1 MKGGGRGAG
10 KGTRNQR
17 SDGLL
22 RQFVLDLSQQVGAE
36 VAGAE
41 YVFAPGLPYLQFI
54 REAWPIIE
62 PGRVFVDGWH
72 IGAICEHLEAVTR
85 FEIRKLLI
93 NMPPR
98 HMKSIAV
105 SACLTPWVWT
115 WAPIRRFF
123 YASYDAK
130 LSRRDNQKAR
140 DIVESDWYQR
150 RWGERV
156 MLKRDQNEKDKFE
169 NTFSGYRFA
178 TSVGGRATGEG
189 GDFVICDDPHNVKDV
204 GRERDTRR
212 VAVLDWWDN
221 AIPSRLNDPKQGAFV
236 IVAQRVHQAD
246 LSGHVLERDGWVH
259 LCLPAEYEGRKYWT
273 PLGFEDPRT
282 VAGDLLWPE
291 RYGREELDTIKA
303 GMRESEYAGQYQQ
316 RPAPAGGA
324 VFKWD
329 WFRAFAV
336 APRMERLVVFW
347 DTAQKTK
354 QDSAYSC
361 AQLWGEGYGGWYLLD
376 SYRARL
382 DYPDLKERI
391 RELYEAWSADEVVI
405 EDKSSGTSVIQDLQ
419 RGSMVPVVP
428 YDLPGGD
435 KLMRAKAQAATV
447 KGGNVWV
454 PERAEWLEDFKDEAT
469 TFPGSA
475 YKDQVDVMSMALEYF
490 QRGASLSQG
499 LDLS

>member
-1 MKGGGRGAG
+1 MKGGARGGAR
-10 KGTRNQR
+10 TPQQ

-22 RQFVLDLSQQVGAE
+22 KQFVLNLSERVGAE
-36 VAGAE
+36 GLGQE
-41 YVFAPGLPYLQFI
+41 YVGQPPMTYREFI
-54 REAWPIIE
+54 RKAWHIIE
-62 PGRVFVDGWH
+62 PGRPFVDGWH

-123 YASYDAK
+123 YASYDGK

-140 DIVESDWYQR
+140 DIVESDWYAKA
-150 RWGERV
+150 WGDRV

-169 NTFSGYRFA
+169 NTVSGYRFA

-221 AIPSRLNDPKQGAFV
+221 AIPSRLNDPQQGAFV

-282 VAGDLLWPE
+282 EPGQLLWPA
-291 RYGREELDTIKA
+291 RYDRDALDEIKA

-329 WFRAFAV
+329 WFRTYADT
-336 APRMERLVVFW
+336 PRFERRVIFW
-347 DTAQKTK
+347 DTAQKTRE
-354 QDSAYSC
+354 DNAYSC
-361 AQLWGEGYGGWYLLD
+361 AQFWGESYEGWYLLD

-382 DYPDLKERI
+382 AYPELKEQV
-391 RELYEAWSADEVVI
+391 RELYELWGADEVVI

-419 RGSMVPVVP
+419 RSSLVPVVP

-435 KLMRAKAQAATV
+435 KTTRAKAQASTV
-447 KGGNVWV
+447 KGGNVLV
-454 PERAEWLEDFKDEAT
+454 PEQADWLEDFKDEIT

-490 QRGASLSQG
+490 QRGASLAQG